1 MTSFDALFSTV
12 WVNDGTEVIFIR
24 ILLLTIQEYYLLC
37 IHYSIISDPDIDLD
51 RKKPFARILNEGYI
65 NTERDSLV
73 SIAALSKNRFI

>member
-12 WVNDGTEVIFIR
+12 WVSDGTEVIFIR
-24 ILLLTIQEYYLLC
+24 IFLLFMNIILLC

>member
-1 MTSFDALFSTV
+1 M
-12 WVNDGTEVIFIR
+12 NII
-24 ILLLTIQEYYLLC
+24 LLC